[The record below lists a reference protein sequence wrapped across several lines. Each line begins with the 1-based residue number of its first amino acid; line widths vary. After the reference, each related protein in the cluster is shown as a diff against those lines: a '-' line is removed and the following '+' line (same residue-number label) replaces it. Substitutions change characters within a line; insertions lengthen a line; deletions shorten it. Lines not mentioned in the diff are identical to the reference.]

1 MGATMTI
8 AGGNT
13 NGRYT
18 SQTDFGLFD
27 ENWLLFK
34 MIDFLKITFID
45 IINLVLYIYFVVI

>member
-18 SQTDFGLFD
+18 SQTDFA
-27 ENWLLFK
+27 LLDK
-34 MIDFLKITFID
+34 ID
-45 IINLVLYIYFVVI
+45 

>member
-1 MGATMTI
+1 MGAKMTI

-27 ENWLLFK
+27 K
-34 MIDFLKITFID
+34 ID
-45 IINLVLYIYFVVI
+45 